1 MSEDNF
7 KFYGNKQNG
16 RDRGVSKYYTE
27 PKSELVQ
34 ATVDSVFRQSTLG
47 YTLQFKTSKKNSKA
61 RKYLVSSDVYAE
73 AMEYLTTTAH
83 NEFPI

>member
-27 PKSELVQ
+27 PKNELVQ
-34 ATVDSVFRQSTLG
+34 VTVGSHFQQQTLD
-47 YTLQFKTSKKNSKA
+47 YILQFKTSRKNSKA
-61 RKYLVSSDVYAE
+61 REYLVSSDVYAE
-73 AMEYLTTTAH
+73 VMKYLTATAH